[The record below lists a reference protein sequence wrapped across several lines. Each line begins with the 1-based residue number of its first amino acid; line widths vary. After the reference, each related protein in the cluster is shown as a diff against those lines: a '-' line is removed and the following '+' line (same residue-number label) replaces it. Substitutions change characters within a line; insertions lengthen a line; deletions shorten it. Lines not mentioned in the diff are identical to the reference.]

1 MAKKPTFGSGV
12 LFRNKKKLDRLSI
25 TKTTGSEAFEN
36 SPDLTGTLE
45 FTKSE
50 ANALMQFLKAEF
62 GAGKENSYGKIQVG
76 FAATIRNSDR
86 AGDYISAWCSE
97 PYTPKPQTI
106 SEPRSQAPS
115 QALDDEIPF

>member
-12 LFRNKKKLDRLSI
+12 LFRNKKKLDQLSI
-25 TKTTGSEAFEN
+25 TKTTSSEAFEN

-62 GAGKENSYGKIQVG
+62 GAGKENNYGKIQVG
-76 FAATIRNSDR
+76 FAATIRNSDK
-86 AGDYISAWCSE
+86 AGDYLSTWCSE
-97 PYTPKPQTI
+97 PYKAEPKQEAPQAV
-106 SEPRSQAPS
+106 SKAPD
-115 QALDDEIPF
+115 LDDDIPF